1 MRRIAVEI
9 MTQSYVPPRTTM
21 QYPLRKMVDL
31 LAFESEA
38 ECASF
43 LRAHGIE
50 SELEEVR
57 YSLFSKI
64 ESLYKQI
71 CTLIHTSAFLQRL
84 IIIAFMNIK
93 IFKRPKQSFILVVH
107 HGSWNVSH
115 DFDETISTNFNPSW
129 QIRQKAI
136 WKRFWKECGHL
147 LLSRVSILGAFSTSS
162 SFWSCKFGIIFEEI
176 EIGYKVATGCVFRIS
191 DWLYLK

>member
-57 YSLFSKI
+57 YYLV
-64 ESLYKQI
+64 
-71 CTLIHTSAFLQRL
+71 
-84 IIIAFMNIK
+84 IK
-93 IFKRPKQSFILVVH
+93 
-107 HGSWNVSH
+107 N
-115 DFDETISTNFNPSW
+115 
-129 QIRQKAI
+129 
-136 WKRFWKECGHL
+136 
-147 LLSRVSILGAFSTSS
+147 
-162 SFWSCKFGIIFEEI
+162 
-176 EIGYKVATGCVFRIS
+176 
-191 DWLYLK
+191 

>member
-1 MRRIAVEI
+1 

-57 YSLFSKI
+57 YYLV
-64 ESLYKQI
+64 
-71 CTLIHTSAFLQRL
+71 
-84 IIIAFMNIK
+84 IK
-93 IFKRPKQSFILVVH
+93 
-107 HGSWNVSH
+107 N
-115 DFDETISTNFNPSW
+115 
-129 QIRQKAI
+129 
-136 WKRFWKECGHL
+136 
-147 LLSRVSILGAFSTSS
+147 
-162 SFWSCKFGIIFEEI
+162 
-176 EIGYKVATGCVFRIS
+176 
-191 DWLYLK
+191 